1 MKYNKKFYEKYSMKV
16 TEDPIKDYT
25 DNKLDNTI
33 ERMHRTVRSGNLSKK
48 TIAELEGLVE
58 IHPHITSLKNYLY
71 VAYNFDNQ
79 KSKALDILH
88 TTIKQHPDYI
98 FGHLNMAT
106 HYLTE
111 GHVDKA
117 ASTLIEPYDVRKLEK
132 GEFIHISAFKSYY
145 TTAIEI
151 EIERK
156 NLEKAEALHRIL
168 FDYNKNEDIVK
179 KLARKIVVLRMLLNP
194 IFKKAPSE
202 RKVETISKPIQGHF
216 LLDANGN
223 PIFNHL
229 EIQQLYQYSLDNI
242 PQSVIKSIM
251 SLPRTTLVQDL
262 EHALSD
268 MVLRWE
274 NHFSKIDYEDDTH
287 SFGYHALYFLTA
299 LKSYES
305 LQTILNILRQD
316 NEILEYWFADS
327 IDSYFNVTLYLVGE
341 NQLNML
347 KAFALE
353 ENIIGWNRA
362 IACKVAA
369 QVALKQPERREEVLL
384 WFKEIIDFHLQNP
397 DNQALIDTHFLSC
410 LVGELTDFA
419 AIELEND
426 IKALY
431 EQGWIEDSMNGNF
444 ETVLK
449 ELKKPIRKYH
459 IEPMP
464 DNIYELYSGE
474 YLKRQDNSDYER
486 DSQIEDK
493 LNDPH
498 KMYLAEIMVGAFT
511 KAFKSKIGEEEDED
525 DEAGYYDDDEEDYD
539 WEPQLPVKRTE
550 PKVGRNDPCPCGSGK
565 KYKKCHGK

>member
-1 MKYNKKFYEKYSMKV
+1 MKYNKKFNEKYGMKV
-16 TEDPIKDYT
+16 TEDPIKDST

-33 ERMHRTVRSGNLSKK
+33 ERMHNTVRSGNLNKK
-48 TIAELEGLVE
+48 TIAELEGLVQT
-58 IHPHITSLKNYLY
+58 HPHITSLKNYLY
-71 VAYNFDNQ
+71 IAYKFDNQ

-88 TTIKQHPDYI
+88 TTINQHPDYI
-98 FGHLNMAT
+98 FGHLNMASN
-106 HYLTE
+106 YLNE
-111 GHVDKA
+111 GHLDKA
-117 ASTLIEPYDVRKLEK
+117 AYTLIEPYDVRKLEK

-145 TTAIEI
+145 STAIEI
-151 EIERK
+151 EIERQ

-179 KLARKIVVLRMLLNP
+179 KLALKIVALRMMLNP
-194 IFKKAPSE
+194 IFKRAPIE

-216 LLDANGN
+216 LSDGEGN

-242 PQSVIKSIM
+242 PQSVIKSFM
-251 SLPRTTLVQDL
+251 SLPRTTLIQDL
-262 EHALSD
+262 EHVLSD

-274 NHFSKIDYEDDTH
+274 NHFSKIDYEDDTQ

-305 LQTILNILRQD
+305 LECILDILRQD
-316 NEILEYWFADS
+316 DEFLEYWFADS
-327 IDSYFNVTLYLVGE
+327 IDSYFSVTLYLLGE
-341 NQLNML
+341 NQLDAL

-362 IACKVAA
+362 KACKVAA
-369 QVALKQPERREEVLL
+369 QVVLKQTERRDEVLH
-384 WFKEIIDFHLQNP
+384 WFKEIIDFNLQNP

-410 LVGELTDFA
+410 LIGELTDFA
-419 AIELEND
+419 AIELEDD

-431 EQGWIEDSMNGNF
+431 EQGWIEDAMNGNF

-464 DNIYELYSGE
+464 EDIYELYSGE
-474 YLKRQDNSDYER
+474 YMKRQDNSDYER
-486 DSQIEDK
+486 DSEIDNK

-498 KMYLAEIMVGAFT
+498 QLYLAEIMVEAFS
-511 KAFKSKIGEEEDED
+511 KAFKSKIGHKENDEE
-525 DEAGYYDDDEEDYD
+525 GYYDDEDDYD

>member
-1 MKYNKKFYEKYSMKV
+1 MKYNKKFYEKYGMKV
-16 TEDPIKDYT
+16 TEEAIKDST
-25 DNKLDNTI
+25 DSKLDNTI
-33 ERMHRTVRSGNLSKK
+33 ERMHNTVHSGNFSKK
-48 TIAELEGLVE
+48 TLAELEVLVQT
-58 IHPHITSLKNYLY
+58 HPHITSLKNYLY

-79 KSKALDILH
+79 KSKALDFLN

-111 GHVDKA
+111 GHLDKA

-132 GEFIHISAFKSYY
+132 GEFIHISAFNSYY
-145 TTAIEI
+145 VTAIEI

-168 FDYNKNEDIVK
+168 FDYNKNEGIVK
-179 KLARKIVVLRMLLNP
+179 KLARKIVVLRMMINP
-194 IFKKAPSE
+194 IFKKAPNE

-216 LLDANGN
+216 LSDGEGN
-223 PIFNHL
+223 PVFNHS
-229 EIQQLYQYSLDNI
+229 EIQQLYQYSLNNI
-242 PQSVIKSIM
+242 PKSVIKSIM

-262 EHALSD
+262 EHVLSD

-287 SFGYHALYFLTA
+287 SFGYHTLYFLTA

-305 LQTILNILRQD
+305 LECILDILRQD
-316 NEILEYWFADS
+316 DELLEYWFADS
-327 IDSYFNVTLYLVGE
+327 IDSYFNVTLYLLGE

-362 IACKVAA
+362 KACKVAA
-369 QVALKQPERREEVLL
+369 QVALKQPERREEVLS

-397 DNQALIDTHFLSC
+397 ENQALIDTRFLSF
-410 LVGELTDFA
+410 LIGELTDFA

-431 EQGWIEDSMNGNF
+431 EQGWIQDAMCGNL
-444 ETVLK
+444 ETVSK
-449 ELKKPIRKYH
+449 ELRKPIRKFH
-459 IEPMP
+459 IDPMP
-464 DNIYELYSGE
+464 ENIYELYSGD
-474 YLKRQDNSDYER
+474 YLKRQDNSDYEK
-486 DSQIEDK
+486 DSEIEDK

-498 KMYLAEIMVGAFT
+498 QLYLAEIMLEAITEV
-511 KAFKSKIGEEEDED
+511 FKSKTGQRED
-525 DEAGYYDDDEEDYD
+525 DDEGYYDDDDDND
-539 WEPQLPVKRTE
+539 WVPQLPVKRDE